1 MNILVKDEADYKHQ
15 HRQLA
20 ERHGGAHCIPLSE
33 SLVLHEHLRAMYV
46 IRSAHERGIT
56 NIAKELREFDIMISV
71 IEQILGEAPTIDR
84 RVKRAD
90 KHRSLE
96 KWCLDRTGQT
106 FKVDEIADGADV
118 SSQKVRTFIDSR
130 PDLFSRS
137 GRGQYQ
143 IRDVH
148 AERSAAKNKDKE

>member
-1 MNILVKDEADYKHQ
+1 LNILINNEADYKDQ

-20 ERHGGAHCIPLSE
+20 ERHGGAHHIPLGE
-33 SLVLHEHLRAMYV
+33 SLILHEHLRAMYV
-46 IRSAHERGIT
+46 IRSAHERGVT

-84 RVKRAD
+84 RMKRAD
-90 KHRSLE
+90 KQRSLE

-118 SSQKVRTFIDSR
+118 SSQKVRTFIDCR
-130 PDLFSRS
+130 PDLFSRI

-143 IRDVH
+143 IRDAQ
-148 AERSAAKNKDKE
+148 AERSAAKSKDKE